1 MAKSI
6 YEGEDVVRHSGIHIK
21 NDTPETRKTDL
32 GKLSGRVKVVKYDG
46 TGGGTTTYNAD
57 TKNSISGLI
66 TKELN
71 KQFAKKDE

>member
-6 YEGEDVVRHSGIHIK
+6 YEGVDVVRQSGIHIK

-46 TGGGTTTYNAD
+46 TGGVCISTPPMSP
-57 TKNSISGLI
+57 NSEFCIDDCSDWY
-66 TKELN
+66 T
-71 KQFAKKDE
+71 